1 MASSL
6 IEKIR
11 RARETTLDMGGYSLV
26 IRYPTLSEF
35 PFRNDALAAV
45 IRITKQT
52 HTQADFDLLLK
63 FISTYVVGWSGVT
76 ELMLFSG
83 GTGEQ
88 VTFDSELFHEWI
100 MNFEPDKWYEIYS
113 AIMKFAD
120 AATQEKEESL
130 KN

>member
-1 MASSL
+1 MACSL

-26 IRYPTLSEF
+26 IRYPTLSEH
-35 PFRNDALAAV
+35 PFRNDTLAAV

-52 HTQADFDLLLK
+52 HTQSDFDILLK
-63 FISTYVVGWSGVT
+63 FISAYVVGWDGVT
-76 ELMLFSG
+76 ELMLFPG
-83 GTGEQ
+83 GTCEP
-88 VTFDSELFHEWI
+88 VAFDSELFHEWS

-113 AIMKFAD
+113 AIMKFSD
-120 AATQEKEESL
+120 IATQAKEDTL